1 MANLTIKNLPS
12 DLYEQLKVN
21 ATQHRRSLNSEV
33 IVCLERALR
42 STKIDPEAFLTR
54 ARAFRR
60 KTSRLVLT
68 DQALAKAKNEGR
80 P

>member
-12 DLYEQLKVN
+12 EIYDQLKLN

-42 STKIDPEAFLTR
+42 DTQIDAEAFLAK
-54 ARAFRR
+54 ARGFRR
-60 KTSRLVLT
+60 KTSRFLLT
-68 DQALAKAKNEGR
+68 DQILAKAKNEGR
-80 P
+80 R

>member
-1 MANLTIKNLPS
+1 MANLTIKKIPGE
-12 DLYEQLKVN
+12 LYERLKLN

-42 STKIDPEAFLTR
+42 NTHIDAEVFLAKVR
-54 ARAFRR
+54 SFRR

-68 DQALAKAKNEGR
+68 ERILAKAKNEGR